1 MALPSTVVSG
11 LAAVVLCGTVL
22 LDAGTVFPTVL
33 ISDELVESLLG
44 DAVVT
49 SVVFVGTEAVDGTSN
64 TIRPS
69 TLYLLLIIAWA
80 WDIEIKA
87 EAACNKTNDFVALK
101 KQLMPTLMSVSYT
114 HLTLPTKRIV

>member
-101 KQLMPTLMSVSYT
+101 KQLMPTLM
-114 HLTLPTKRIV
+114 